1 MIKLK
6 KVIIILSIVLAFLAA
21 LSFRASAATPTVYKT
36 ATVALNSLKV
46 ADEVRTGYVRTKFKH
61 WITISRAGQIGCDS
75 RKSVIIDE
83 ALIKPTIG
91 KNCELTGGKWLSIY
105 DNIEVTD
112 AGKLD
117 VDHMVPLAEAWDSG
131 ASSWT
136 DLKRQQYAN
145 DMVDP
150 RHLIAV
156 TGSSNRSKSD
166 QDPADWIPT
175 NKAYECTYLENW
187 ISIKARWNLSVDKV
201 EKDFLIKNLKTCK
214 IVKITIV
221 KVN

>member
-1 MIKLK
+1 MMK
-6 KVIIILSIVLAFLAA
+6 KIRPVIAGLIVISLCTPAYAASTSFSSIDKAIL
-21 LSFRASAATPTVYKT
+21 
-36 ATVALNSLKV
+36 NLKV
-46 ADEVRTGYVRTKFKH
+46 ADEVRSGYVRDKFKH
-61 WITISRAGQIGCDS
+61 WITISRSGQIGCDS

-83 ALIKPTIG
+83 AIVKPKISKG
-91 KNCELTGGKWLSIY
+91 CVLSGGKWFSIY
-105 DNIEVTD
+105 DNVEVTD

-131 ASSWT
+131 ASAWT

-166 QDPADWIPT
+166 QDPADWVPT
-175 NKAYECTYLENW
+175 NKAYVCEYIANW
-187 ISIKARWNLSVDKV
+187 VEIKIRYSLSVDSK
-201 EKDFLIKNLKTCK
+201 EKAALINYSKGCKPVK
-214 IVKITIV
+214 IVVTSLS
-221 KVN
+221 

>member
-1 MIKLK
+1 MRKIGL
-6 KVIIILSIVLAFLAA
+6 VLVSLLLILSTSQSNAINKSYTSVQ
-21 LSFRASAATPTVYKT
+21 KGID
-36 ATVALNSLKV
+36 SLRV
-46 ADEVRTGYVRTKFKH
+46 ADEIRTGYVRTKFKH
-61 WITISRAGQIGCDS
+61 WITISRPGQIGCDS

-83 ALIKPTIG
+83 AIIKPTIG
-91 KNCELTGGKWLSIY
+91 KNCALSGGKWLSIY
-105 DNIEVTD
+105 DNAIVTD

-136 DLKRQQYAN
+136 DLQRQQYAN
-145 DMVDP
+145 DMVDS

-175 NKAYECTYLENW
+175 NKAYTCEYIANW
-187 ISIKARWNLSVDKV
+187 VEIKIRWSLNVDAKEKSALIS
-201 EKDFLIKNLKTCK
+201 NLKGCK
-214 IVKITIV
+214 VVKLLVTPLT
-221 KVN
+221 K

>member
-1 MIKLK
+1 MRK
-6 KVIIILSIVLAFLAA
+6 ILIGVFA
-21 LSFRASAATPTVYKT
+21 LSLIISGTANASSGVSFKDAQTG
-36 ATVALNSLKV
+36 LNNLKV

-61 WITISRAGQIGCDS
+61 WITVSRAGQAGCDS

-83 ALIKPTIG
+83 ALIKPVIG
-91 KNCELTGGKWLSIY
+91 KGCSLTGGKWLSIY
-105 DNIEVTD
+105 DNVEITD

-136 DLKRQQYAN
+136 DLQRQQYAN
-145 DMVDP
+145 DMTDP

-166 QDPADWIPT
+166 QDPADWMPT
-175 NKAYECTYLENW
+175 NKAYACEYLTNW
-187 ISIKARWNLSVDKV
+187 ISIKLRWNLSVDKN
-201 EKDFLIKNLKTCK
+201 EKAFIAANLKPCK
-214 IVKITIV
+214 STKFSITSI
-221 KVN
+221 K

>member
-1 MIKLK
+1 MK
-6 KVIIILSIVLAFLAA
+6 KVGLVVLGLILVLSTSQAEAANKSYTTVQKAIDSI
-21 LSFRASAATPTVYKT
+21 
-36 ATVALNSLKV
+36 KV

-61 WITISRAGQIGCDS
+61 WITISRSGQIGCDS

-91 KNCELTGGKWLSIY
+91 KDCALTGGKWLSIY
-105 DNIEVTD
+105 DNVEVTD

-131 ASSWT
+131 ASLWT

-145 DMVDP
+145 DMTDP

-166 QDPADWIPT
+166 QDPADWVPT
-175 NKAYECTYLENW
+175 NKSYTCEYIANW
-187 ISIKARWNLSVDKV
+187 VSIKVRWGLSIDAK
-201 EKDFLIKNLKTCK
+201 EKAALIADLKGCKPAK
-214 IVKITIV
+214 IVVIPIS
-221 KVN
+221 

>member
-1 MIKLK
+1 MK
-6 KVIIILSIVLAFLAA
+6 KVGLAVLGLMLVLSTSQAEAA
-21 LSFRASAATPTVYKT
+21 NKSYTTVQK
-36 ATVALNSLKV
+36 AIDSIKV

-61 WITISRAGQIGCDS
+61 WVTISRAGQLGCDS

-83 ALIKPTIG
+83 ALVKPAIG
-91 KNCELTGGKWLSIY
+91 KDCALAGGKWLSIY
-105 DNIEVTD
+105 DNVEVTE

-131 ASSWT
+131 ASAWT

-145 DMVDP
+145 DMTDP

-166 QDPADWIPT
+166 QDPADWVPI
-175 NKAYECTYLENW
+175 NKSYVCEYIANW
-187 ISIKARWNLSVDKV
+187 VSIKVRWELSIDAK
-201 EKDFLIKNLKTCK
+201 EKTALVANLKGCKPTK
-214 IVKITIV
+214 IVVIPV
-221 KVN
+221 P

>member
-1 MIKLK
+1 MK
-6 KVIIILSIVLAFLAA
+6 KITFALISILIISVAPAQ
-21 LSFRASAATPTVYKT
+21 ASEVSYKN
-36 ATVALNSLKV
+36 ATVALNTLKV
-46 ADEVRTGYVRTKFKH
+46 LDEVRAGYVRTKFKH
-61 WITISRAGQIGCDS
+61 WITVSRAGQLGCDS

-91 KNCELTGGKWLSIY
+91 KNCALTGGKWMSIY
-105 DNIEVTD
+105 DNVEVTD

-145 DMVDP
+145 DMIDP

-166 QDPADWIPT
+166 QDPADWVPT
-175 NKAYECTYLENW
+175 NKAYTCEYVINW
-187 ISIKARWNLSVDKV
+187 ISIKVRWSLSIDKK
-201 EKDFLIKNLKTCK
+201 EKDALIAYLKPCK
-214 IVKITIV
+214 ITKFTVVLVT
-221 KVN
+221 